1 MCIYCT
7 CVHTKEVAVISGIV
21 RKQLLNFFSE
31 TKMSKYRFAQKS
43 QLPPSTLRCILKKE
57 DYDIGERNILKICEG
72 MGVKPYEVFLMD
84 KDKLFVT
91 DIKELNLVR
100 CYRNL
105 SDDNKL
111 RVEGYLQALIESKD
125 H

>member
-1 MCIYCT
+1 M
-7 CVHTKEVAVISGIV
+7 
-21 RKQLLNFFSE
+21 
-31 TKMSKYRFAQKS
+31 
-43 QLPPSTLRCILKKE
+43 KKE